1 MNLSGNRTAAIG
13 VMGGTFD
20 PVHLAHLIVAEE
32 ARVKLSLNKVLFV
45 PAHTQWRKA
54 RGTYASST
62 ERLEMVKLAVA
73 SNPYFSV
80 STVDLVRGG
89 PSYSVDTIRDI
100 RMEYGPRTD
109 LFFIIGMDALID
121 LPYWREPAKLA
132 QQCKIVAIDRPGF
145 TIDWSQLEAAIDDAK
160 EHILLLNCP
169 VMDISSTEIRRRAA
183 SGESIRYWVPEAV
196 QAYIEE
202 HNLYEIKKVPSD
214 PGPAHRP

>member
-1 MNLSGNRTAAIG
+1 MQRKGPKLSREPSNLNGNRTAIG

-20 PVHLAHLIVAEE
+20 PVHNAHLMAAEE
-32 ARVKLSLNKVLFV
+32 ARIKLRLDKVLFV

-54 RGTYASST
+54 GGSYASVA
-62 ERLEMVKLAVA
+62 ERLEMVKLAVT

-89 PSYSVDTIRDI
+89 PSYSIDTIGDI
-100 RMEYGPRTD
+100 RTEYGPQAD
-109 LFFIIGMDALID
+109 LFFIVGMDALKD

-132 QQCKIVAIDRPGF
+132 QQCKIVVVDRPGY
-145 TIDWSQLEAAIDDAK
+145 TIDWSGFDAVIDEPK
-160 EHILLLNCP
+160 ERIKLVHCP
-169 VMDISSTEIRRRAA
+169 TMDISSTEIRRRVA

-202 HNLYEIKKVPSD
+202 HDLYK
-214 PGPAHRP
+214 